1 MSSER
6 FSRAFQRAQDNFST
20 DIRIR
25 YFNQFGDDT
34 YDDSFSLVQSGTD
47 LWCSGITQDLNK
59 TEGSIDS
66 NLLEQGKIITNDTK
80 IFINGSI
87 NLTGSEKQ
95 VKVQIGSPTGE
106 QYSII
111 PLGGLA
117 GEVNGVNIFKQIYV
131 RRLTNGSLI
140 NEYIGSP

>member
-1 MSSER
+1 MSYER
-6 FSRAFQRAQDNFST
+6 FSAAFLKAQNEFST

-25 YFNQFGDDT
+25 NFTTVSGGV
-34 YDDSFSLVQSGTD
+34 YDDDWVLTSGVDTW
-47 LWCSGITQDLNK
+47 LKGTTMELNTK
-59 TEGSIDS
+59 DGSIDS